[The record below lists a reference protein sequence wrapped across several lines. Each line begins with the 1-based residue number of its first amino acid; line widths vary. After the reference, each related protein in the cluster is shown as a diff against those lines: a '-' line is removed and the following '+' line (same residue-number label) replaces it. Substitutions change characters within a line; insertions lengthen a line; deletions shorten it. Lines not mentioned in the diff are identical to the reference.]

1 MFDGSVKTSSDLSLN
16 DTQIVGPIVQDDLF
30 FILFR
35 FRQHKYAMSADIE
48 KMSSIIG

>member
-16 DTQIVGPIVQDDLF
+16 DTQIGPIVQDDLF

-48 KMSSIIG
+48 KMSSIID